1 MSEKPLGQS
10 GLSIRPFVL
19 GGNVFGMTA
28 GREASFAVLDRFVEL
43 GGGMIDTADVYSAW
57 VPGHT
62 GGESESM
69 MGAWLK
75 QSGTRDKVL
84 IATKVG
90 MMPGGLKPD
99 RIREAAQGS
108 LDRLGTDV
116 IDLYFAHKDDP
127 DVPLDEVLG
136 AFAELLDAGIVRAIG
151 ASNYSAERLA
161 EALRVADSMG
171 LPRFTAMQPELN
183 LLDRDQYE
191 GALQRLCIDEFGKGA
206 QHFIERHVGIVL
218 VREIKVDDVRAE
230 TVERALCRFADAVG
244 LQAAGHH
251 ADLGRYQH
259 AIPRTAFLQP
269 RAHHAFGFAAL
280 MARNPRRI
288 DIGGVDHPAAKRDEA
303 VEHSKARIA
312 SRGHAKDIAAQNEGP
327 DRQAALPQCS
337 FGHCPFS
344 FRTVATASRGLS
356 LNRPS
361 IPVFK

>member
-1 MSEKPLGQS
+1 MTESALGQS

-28 GREASFAVLDRFVEL
+28 GRDASFAVLDRFVEL

-57 VPGHT
+57 VPGHK

-69 MGAWLK
+69 IGAWLK
-75 QSGTRDKVL
+75 ESGARDRVL

-136 AFAELLDAGIVRAIG
+136 AFAELVDTGIVRAIG

-161 EALRVADSMG
+161 EALGVADEKG

-191 GALQRLCIDEFGKGA
+191 GPLQKLCIDEGLGVITYFSLASGYLSGKYRSADDLGKSPRGA
-206 QHFIERHVGIVL
+206 RVKPYLDGNGPAVL
-218 VREIKVDDVRAE
+218 AVMDRIAAE
-230 TVERALCRFADAVG
+230 TGATLSQIALAWV
-244 LQAAGHH
+244 AAQPGV
-251 ADLGRYQH
+251 
-259 AIPRTAFLQP
+259 TAP
-269 RAHHAFGFAAL
+269 
-280 MARNPRRI
+280 
-288 DIGGVDHPAAKRDEA
+288 
-303 VEHSKARIA
+303 IA
-312 SRGHAKDIAAQNEGP
+312 SATTVEQLDELLGSLDLELSEEH
-327 DRQAALPQCS
+327 QAALS
-337 FGHCPFS
+337 
-344 FRTVATASRGLS
+344 AA
-356 LNRPS
+356 
-361 IPVFK
+361 

>member
-1 MSEKPLGQS
+1 MTERALGQS

-28 GREASFAVLDRFVEL
+28 GRDASFAVLDRFALL

-57 VPGHT
+57 VPGHK

-75 QSGTRDKVL
+75 ERGARDSVL

-99 RIREAAQGS
+99 RIREAVQGS

-136 AFAELLDAGIVRAIG
+136 AFAELVDAGIVRAIG
-151 ASNYSAERLA
+151 ASNYSADRLA
-161 EALRVADSMG
+161 EALRVADERG

-191 GALQRLCIDEFGKGA
+191 GALQQLCIDEGLGVVTYFSLASGYLSGKYRSADDLGKSPRGARVKPYLDGKGPA
-206 QHFIERHVGIVL
+206 VL
-218 VREIKVDDVRAE
+218 AAMDRIAAE
-230 TVERALCRFADAVG
+230 TGATLSQIALAWVAAQPGVTAPIASATSVEQLDELMG
-244 LQAAGHH
+244 SL
-251 ADLGRYQH
+251 DLRLSDEQ
-259 AIPRTAFLQP
+259 L
-269 RAHHAFGFAAL
+269 AAL
-280 MARNPRRI
+280 S
-288 DIGGVDHPAAKRDEA
+288 AA
-303 VEHSKARIA
+303 
-312 SRGHAKDIAAQNEGP
+312 
-327 DRQAALPQCS
+327 
-337 FGHCPFS
+337 
-344 FRTVATASRGLS
+344 
-356 LNRPS
+356 
-361 IPVFK
+361 

>member
-1 MSEKPLGQS
+1 MTERALGNS

-28 GREASFAVLDRFVEL
+28 GRDASFAVLDRFVAF

-57 VPGHT
+57 VPGHK
-62 GGESESM
+62 GGESERM

-75 QSGTRDKVL
+75 ESGARDSVL

-136 AFAELLDAGIVRAIG
+136 AFAELVDAGIVRAIG

-161 EALRVADSMG
+161 EALRVADERG
-171 LPRFTAMQPELN
+171 LPRYTAMQPELN

-191 GALQRLCIDEFGKGA
+191 GALQQLCIDEGLGVVTYFSLASGYLSGKYRSADDLGKSPRGARVKPYLDGKGPA
-206 QHFIERHVGIVL
+206 VL
-218 VREIKVDDVRAE
+218 AVMDRIAAE
-230 TVERALCRFADAVG
+230 TGATLSQIALAWVAVQPGVTAPIASATSVEQLDELMG
-244 LQAAGHH
+244 SL
-251 ADLGRYQH
+251 DLRLSDEQ
-259 AIPRTAFLQP
+259 L
-269 RAHHAFGFAAL
+269 AAL
-280 MARNPRRI
+280 
-288 DIGGVDHPAAKRDEA
+288 GAA
-303 VEHSKARIA
+303 
-312 SRGHAKDIAAQNEGP
+312 
-327 DRQAALPQCS
+327 
-337 FGHCPFS
+337 
-344 FRTVATASRGLS
+344 
-356 LNRPS
+356 
-361 IPVFK
+361 

>member
-1 MSEKPLGQS
+1 MTETALGQS

-57 VPGHT
+57 VPGHK

-75 QSGTRDKVL
+75 ESGARDRVL

-136 AFAELLDAGIVRAIG
+136 AFAELVDAGIVRAIG
-151 ASNYSAERLA
+151 ASNYSAGRLA
-161 EALRVADSMG
+161 EALRVADDKG
-171 LPRFTAMQPELN
+171 LPRYRAMQPELN
-183 LLDRDQYE
+183 LLDREQYE
-191 GALQRLCIDEFGKGA
+191 GALQKLCIDEGLGVVTYFSLASGYLSGKYREPGDLGKSPRGA
-206 QHFIERHVGIVL
+206 RVKPYLDGRGPSVL
-218 VREIKVDDVRAE
+218 SVMDLIAAE
-230 TVERALCRFADAVG
+230 TGATLSQIALAWVAAQPGVTAPIASATSVEQLDELMG
-244 LQAAGHH
+244 SL
-251 ADLGRYQH
+251 DLRLSDEQ
-259 AIPRTAFLQP
+259 I
-269 RAHHAFGFAAL
+269 AAL
-280 MARNPRRI
+280 
-288 DIGGVDHPAAKRDEA
+288 DAA
-303 VEHSKARIA
+303 
-312 SRGHAKDIAAQNEGP
+312 
-327 DRQAALPQCS
+327 
-337 FGHCPFS
+337 
-344 FRTVATASRGLS
+344 
-356 LNRPS
+356 
-361 IPVFK
+361 

>member
-1 MSEKPLGQS
+1 MTETALGQS

-57 VPGHT
+57 VPGHK

-75 QSGTRDKVL
+75 ESGARDRVL

-136 AFAELLDAGIVRAIG
+136 AFAELVDAGIVRAIG
-151 ASNYSAERLA
+151 ASNYSAGRLA
-161 EALRVADSMG
+161 EALRVADDKG
-171 LPRFTAMQPELN
+171 LPRYTAMQPELN
-183 LLDRDQYE
+183 LLDREQYE
-191 GALQRLCIDEFGKGA
+191 GALQKLCIDEGLGVVTYFSLASGYLSGKYREPGDLGKSPRGA
-206 QHFIERHVGIVL
+206 RVKPYLDGRGPSVL
-218 VREIKVDDVRAE
+218 SVMDLIAAE
-230 TVERALCRFADAVG
+230 TGATLSQIALAWVAAQPGVTAPIASATSVEQLDELMG
-244 LQAAGHH
+244 SL
-251 ADLGRYQH
+251 DLRLSDEQ
-259 AIPRTAFLQP
+259 I
-269 RAHHAFGFAAL
+269 AAL
-280 MARNPRRI
+280 
-288 DIGGVDHPAAKRDEA
+288 DAA
-303 VEHSKARIA
+303 
-312 SRGHAKDIAAQNEGP
+312 
-327 DRQAALPQCS
+327 
-337 FGHCPFS
+337 
-344 FRTVATASRGLS
+344 
-356 LNRPS
+356 
-361 IPVFK
+361 

>member
-1 MSEKPLGQS
+1 MTEHALGQS

-28 GREASFAVLDRFVEL
+28 DREASFAVLDRFVEL
-43 GGGMIDTADVYSAW
+43 GGGMVDTADVYSAW
-57 VPGHT
+57 VPGHK

-75 QSGTRDKVL
+75 ESGARDRVM

-99 RIREAAQGS
+99 RIREAVRGS

-136 AFAELLDAGIVRAIG
+136 AFAELVDAGIVRAIG

-161 EALRVADSMG
+161 EALRVADEKG

-191 GALQRLCIDEFGKGA
+191 GALQRLCIAEGLGVVTYFSLASGYLSGKYRSADDLGKCPRGA
-206 QHFIERHVGIVL
+206 RVKPYLEGRGPAVLAVMDGIA
-218 VREIKVDDVRAE
+218 AE
-230 TVERALCRFADAVG
+230 TGATLSQIALAWVAAQPGVTAPIASATTVEQLDE
-244 LQAAGHH
+244 LMDSL
-251 ADLGRYQH
+251 DLDLNDEQ
-259 AIPRTAFLQP
+259 L
-269 RAHHAFGFAAL
+269 AAL
-280 MARNPRRI
+280 
-288 DIGGVDHPAAKRDEA
+288 
-303 VEHSKARIA
+303 S
-312 SRGHAKDIAAQNEGP
+312 
-327 DRQAALPQCS
+327 QA
-337 FGHCPFS
+337 
-344 FRTVATASRGLS
+344 
-356 LNRPS
+356 
-361 IPVFK
+361 